1 MEIKLYTETTIDSA
15 HRLQGYDGKCNRV
28 HGHTWLLKVWFK
40 GDDILCDD
48 VGILV
53 DFGIVKE
60 IKDKLDH
67 YYINDVIDK
76 NPTAENLTKW
86 IYDYIK
92 NKIHSSIEVK
102 VRLYETAIGKET
114 WCERGDFE

>member
-1 MEIKLYTETTIDSA
+1 MEIKLHTEAVIDGA
-15 HRLQGYDGKCNRV
+15 HQLRDYNGKCSFT
-28 HGHTWLLKVWFK
+28 HGHSWLLKIWFK
-40 GDDILCDD
+40 GDDSLRDK

-60 IKDKLDH
+60 VKDKLDH
-67 YYINDVIDK
+67 KFINDVVDM

-86 IYDYIK
+86 IYDYLK
-92 NKIHSSIEVK
+92 NKVKEGIEVK

-114 WCERGDFE
+114 YCERGDFE